1 MQKLVN
7 ECVTPRTMFVK
18 LQFLHSYLNHIGDGI
33 VFQYEK
39 LEGIRAANFFVT
51 ICYDS
56 HVYISA
62 GFP

>member
-7 ECVTPRTMFVK
+7 ECVPPRAMFVK
-18 LQFLHSYLNHIGDGI
+18 LQFLHSYLNFIGDGI

-39 LEGIRAANFFVT
+39 LEGIGVANFFVI
-51 ICYDS
+51 ICYDF

-62 GFP
+62 VFS

>member
-7 ECVTPRTMFVK
+7 ECVPPRAIFVK
-18 LQFLHSYLNHIGDGI
+18 LQFLHSYLNLIGDGI

-39 LEGIRAANFFVT
+39 LEGIGAANFFVM
-51 ICYDS
+51 ICYNS

-62 GFP
+62 GFS